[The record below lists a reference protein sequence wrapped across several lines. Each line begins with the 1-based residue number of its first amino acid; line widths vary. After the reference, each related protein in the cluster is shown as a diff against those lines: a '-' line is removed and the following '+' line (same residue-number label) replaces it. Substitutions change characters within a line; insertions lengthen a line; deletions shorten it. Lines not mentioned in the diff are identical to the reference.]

1 MVVFSVPGK
10 PKGKAR
16 ARTKKNGQTYT
27 PKETV
32 EYEDKVKAYYLESQP
47 RQKFFNKEPLAVGI
61 YARFEIP
68 KRTTKAEKLA
78 MLRGDKDPTVKPDAD
93 NIAKIICDALNG
105 LAYGD
110 DSQIVHLT
118 VSKTYIRQEDMQPH
132 VTVTIE
138 SLRGD

>member
-78 MLRGDKDPTVKPDAD
+78 MMRGDKSPTVKPDAD

-110 DSQIVHLT
+110 DSQIVNLT